1 MIDFSTQLHTA
12 HTTHLHAQ
20 IVLRH
25 VYVCLQSVH
34 LQVLHVLQVALGG
47 SDLSGTQAGDAT
59 GSLIHGHRF
68 TMQQSR
74 VVSLVSISHW
84 P

>member
-1 MIDFSTQLHTA
+1 MIVFSTQLYTA

-34 LQVLHVLQVALGG
+34 LQVLHVLQVALGA
-47 SDLSGTQAGDAT
+47 SDWSGTQTGD
-59 GSLIHGHRF
+59 
-68 TMQQSR
+68 
-74 VVSLVSISHW
+74 VVVVVDSEGVFFEFSITARQLCLKF
-84 P
+84 